1 MGEFDELVSR
11 KGVLVAG
18 RFGPDWRVAEHK
30 STSLFLEEPQVFE
43 MMSSFCATI
52 QMTLGTMALAMSRV
66 SPVPDTW
73 QPVNGWGASIG
84 AYSFAVHG
92 DRFAIGQ
99 TKSLGSIDDLLE
111 LLRQEQP

>member
-52 QMTLGTMALAMSRV
+52 QMTLNTMALAMSRV

-99 TKSLGSIDDLLE
+99 TESLGSIDDLLD

>member
-1 MGEFDELVSR
+1 
-11 KGVLVAG
+11 
-18 RFGPDWRVAEHK
+18 
-30 STSLFLEEPQVFE
+30 

-52 QMTLGTMALAMSRV
+52 QMTLNTMALAMSRV

-84 AYSFAVHG
+84 AYSFALHG

-99 TKSLGSIDDLLE
+99 TESLGSIDDLLD
-111 LLRQEQP
+111 LLRQEQR